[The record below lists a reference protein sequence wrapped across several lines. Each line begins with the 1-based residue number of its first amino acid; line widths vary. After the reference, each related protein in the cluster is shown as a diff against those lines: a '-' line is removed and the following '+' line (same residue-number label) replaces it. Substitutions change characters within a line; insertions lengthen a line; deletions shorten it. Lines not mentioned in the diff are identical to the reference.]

1 MLYPINIEIE
11 RKRKM
16 KIVKDKLTDI
26 KDTTKNKIKYFLFDR
41 TNLGERIA
49 VKMHI

>member
-1 MLYPINIEIE
+1 MLYPINITVE

-16 KIVKDKLTDI
+16 QIIREKIGNLIDK
-26 KDTTKNKIKYFLFDR
+26 TKSKIKYFIFDR
-41 TNLGERIA
+41 TNLGERIV